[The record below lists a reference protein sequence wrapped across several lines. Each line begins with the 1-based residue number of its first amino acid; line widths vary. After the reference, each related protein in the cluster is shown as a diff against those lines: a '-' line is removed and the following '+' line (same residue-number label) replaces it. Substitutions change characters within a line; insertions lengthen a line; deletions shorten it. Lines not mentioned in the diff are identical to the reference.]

1 MVSPDLSKVLKEIG
15 KFSHPWILK
24 GLCDPWGGGGLWRAL
39 DLKCAREVTFVNSK
53 LSSVV
58 NSKRFDMKIND
69 IAIPARWEIEGV
81 PTSEARVIPTSSA

>member
-39 DLKCAREVTFVNSK
+39 HLKCAREVTFQNYTK
-53 LSSVV
+53 MV
-58 NSKRFDMKIND
+58 NSKRVD
-69 IAIPARWEIEGV
+69 IKMNAIANPARWETEEV